1 MKHVFTMEQ
10 EEYLSENITW
20 NYIHY
25 TDNQPILDMLAL
37 KPMSIMSLLDE
48 ESRFPQASVFTPRV
62 SPQKSSNSM
71 LLGVVVNLI
80 TCSRLSK
87 PLSNKAQINQTFLLS
102 TTPTGRLPVRTWT
115 IFQWVKWEGWQTR
128 SP

>member
-37 KPMSIMSLLDE
+37 KPMSIISLLDE
-48 ESRFPQASVFTPRV
+48 ESRFPQACLHRPPNRTHILSL
-62 SPQKSSNSM
+62 SSEA
-71 LLGVVVNLI
+71 
-80 TCSRLSK
+80 K
-87 PLSNKAQINQTFLLS
+87 PLRVAGCRVYT
-102 TTPTGRLPVRTWT
+102 
-115 IFQWVKWEGWQTR
+115 
-128 SP
+128 